1 LTDWLSPHP
10 TGPVAATV
18 ALPGSK
24 SLTNRY
30 LVLAAL
36 ASGASR
42 LRGPLRSRDTLL
54 MAEALRSLG
63 TSIVDVPGIDPDCD
77 DWMIG
82 PAPLYGEASVDC
94 GLAGTVMRFLPP
106 VAALGFGPVAFD
118 GDPHARERPM
128 AQVIDSLRALGA
140 TIHDDG
146 RGKLPFTVEG
156 TGRMPGGPVT
166 LDASASSQFI
176 SALLLAGAR
185 FEQGVTIHH
194 VGRPVPSEP
203 HIAMTVEVLRD
214 CGVVVDDSEPNT
226 WRVEPSQVRALDVEV
241 EPDLS
246 NAAAFL
252 AAAVATGGTVRV
264 PGWPQ
269 HTTQAGD
276 AIRDIFDAMGADVLL
291 ERSGLTVKGNHQ
303 ISGLDVDLHGA
314 GELTPVIVAVAA
326 LADSPSRIRG
336 IAHLRGHESDRLTA
350 LFTEIN
356 ALGGSVEQT
365 EDGLK
370 ITPKPLHGGLF
381 HTYDDHRMAMAGA
394 VLGLRVPGIV
404 IENVETTAKTLP
416 QFTYRWTRMLEG
428 DRNQDGINDG
438 SLDDGAVDDGDI
450 IDGESNDSNS
460 NDGDREGIDTSG
472 HGADEG
478 NGDGLGG

>member
-1 LTDWLSPHP
+1 
-10 TGPVAATV
+10 
-18 ALPGSK
+18 
-24 SLTNRY
+24 
-30 LVLAAL
+30 
-36 ASGASR
+36 
-42 LRGPLRSRDTLL
+42 
-54 MAEALRSLG
+54 
-63 TSIVDVPGIDPDCD
+63 
-77 DWMIG
+77 
-82 PAPLYGEASVDC
+82 VDC

-128 AQVIDSLRALGA
+128 AQVIDSLRTLGA
-140 TIHDDG
+140 SIDDDG
-146 RGKLPFTVEG
+146 RGKLPFTVDG
-156 TGRMPGGPVT
+156 AGRMPGGPVT
-166 LDASASSQFI
+166 VDASASSQFI

-194 VGRPVPSEP
+194 AGAPVPSEP

-214 CGVVVDDSEPNT
+214 CGVVVDDSQPNT
-226 WRVEPSQVRALDVEV
+226 WRVEPSQIRALDVEV

-252 AAAVATGGTVRV
+252 AAAVATGGTLRV

-291 ERSGLTVKGNHQ
+291 ERSGLTVRGNQQ

-336 IAHLRGHESDRLTA
+336 IAHLRGHETDRLAA

-356 ALGGSVEQT
+356 ALGGSVEQAD
-365 EDGLK
+365 DGLR

-416 QFTYRWTRMLEG
+416 QFTYRWTRML
-428 DRNQDGINDG
+428 
-438 SLDDGAVDDGDI
+438 
-450 IDGESNDSNS
+450 
-460 NDGDREGIDTSG
+460 DGDRDNGDINGSGGVEGNDPTADDANRDGANPDEANPDDASG
-472 HGADEG
+472 DGDDVVEG
-478 NGDGLGG
+478 NGNGR

>member
-1 LTDWLSPHP
+1 LTDWQSPHAN
-10 TGPVAATV
+10 GPVAATV

-36 ASGASR
+36 ASDASR
-42 LRGPLRSRDTLL
+42 LRKPLRSRDTLL
-54 MAEALRSLG
+54 MAAALRSLG
-63 TSIVDVPGIDPDCD
+63 TSIIDVPGSDPDCD
-77 DWMIG
+77 DWLVG
-82 PAPLYGEASVDC
+82 PASLTGAASVDC

-106 VAALGFGPVAFD
+106 VAALGDGPVAFD
-118 GDPHARERPM
+118 GDPRARQRPM

-140 TIHDDG
+140 TINDEG
-146 RGKLPFTVEG
+146 RGTLPFTVEG
-156 TGRMPGGPVT
+156 SGRVPGGSVT
-166 LDASASSQFI
+166 IDASASSQFI
-176 SALLLAGAR
+176 SALLLAGSR
-185 FEQGVTIHH
+185 FEQGVTVHH
-194 VGRPVPSEP
+194 AGKPVPSEP

-214 CGVVVDDSEPNT
+214 CGVVVDDSQANT
-226 WRVEPSQVRALDVEV
+226 WRVEPSQIRALDVEV

-252 AAAVATGGTVRV
+252 AAAVVTGGTLRI

-291 ERSGLTVKGNHQ
+291 ERSGLTVRGNQQ

-336 IAHLRGHESDRLTA
+336 IAHLRGHETDRLSA
-350 LFTEIN
+350 LFTELN
-356 ALGGSVEQT
+356 SLGGSVEET
-365 EDGLK
+365 DDGLK
-370 ITPKPLHGGLF
+370 ITPKPLQGKLF
-381 HTYDDHRMAMAGA
+381 HTYDDHRMAMAAA
-394 VLGLRVPGIV
+394 VLGLRVPGVV

-416 QFTYRWTRMLEG
+416 QFTDRWTRMLDGDGDGDGDNGGDGHGDEG
-428 DRNQDGINDG
+428 RD
-438 SLDDGAVDDGDI
+438 DDGRGDDGRGDD
-450 IDGESNDSNS
+450 DG
-460 NDGDREGIDTSG
+460 
-472 HGADEG
+472 
-478 NGDGLGG
+478 

>member
-1 LTDWLSPHP
+1 MTDWLTPHAR
-10 TGPVAATV
+10 GRVNATL

-36 ASGASR
+36 ASDASR
-42 LRGPLRSRDTLL
+42 LRRPLRSRDTLL
-54 MAEALRSLG
+54 MAAALRSLG
-63 TSIVDVPGIDPDCD
+63 ASIIDLPGSDPDCD

-82 PAPLYGEASVDC
+82 PASLTGAASVDC

-106 VAALGFGPVAFD
+106 VAALVDGPVAFD
-118 GDPHARERPM
+118 GDPHARQRPM
-128 AQVIDSLRALGA
+128 AQVIDSLRTLGA
-140 TIHDDG
+140 TINDEG
-146 RGKLPFTVEG
+146 RGTLPFTVQG
-156 TGRMPGGPVT
+156 SGRLPGGPVT
-166 LDASASSQFI
+166 IDASASSQFI
-176 SALLLAGAR
+176 SGLLLAGPR

-194 VGRPVPSEP
+194 DGQPVPSEP

-214 CGVVVDDSEPNT
+214 CGVVVDDSAANT
-226 WRVEPSQVRALDVEV
+226 WRVEPSAIRALDVEV

-252 AAAVATGGTVRV
+252 AAAVVTGGTLRV

-291 ERSGLTVKGNHQ
+291 ERSGLTVTGNQQ

-326 LADSPSRIRG
+326 LADSPSLIRG
-336 IAHLRGHESDRLTA
+336 IAHLRGHETDRLAA

-365 EDGLK
+365 DDGLR
-370 ITPKPLHGGLF
+370 ITPKPLRGGLF
-381 HTYDDHRMAMAGA
+381 HTYDDHRMAMAAA
-394 VLGLRVPGIV
+394 VLGLRVPGV
-404 IENVETTAKTLP
+404 ITENVETTAKTLP
-416 QFTYRWTRMLEG
+416 QFTQRWTRML
-428 DRNQDGINDG
+428 
-438 SLDDGAVDDGDI
+438 DGD
-450 IDGESNDSNS
+450 DMGADPGSD
-460 NDGDREGIDTSG
+460 G
-472 HGADEG
+472 HGHPRG
-478 NGDGLGG
+478 PGGG

>member
-1 LTDWLSPHP
+1 LTDWLAPHA
-10 TGPVAATV
+10 TEQVSATV

-36 ASGASR
+36 ASGTSR
-42 LRGPLRSRDTLL
+42 LRRPLRSRDTML
-54 MAEALRSLG
+54 MAAALRSLG
-63 TSIVDVPGIDPDCD
+63 AVVSDAGGSDADCD
-77 DWMIG
+77 DWLIV
-82 PAPLYGEASVDC
+82 PASLSGTTPVDC

-106 VAALGFGPVAFD
+106 VATLANGPVAFD
-118 GDPHARERPM
+118 GDPRARQRPM
-128 AQVIDSLRALGA
+128 AQVIDALRTLGA
-140 TIHDDG
+140 RINDDG
-146 RGKLPFTVEG
+146 RGTLPFTVQG
-156 TGRMPGGPVT
+156 SGRMPGGSVT
-166 LDASASSQFI
+166 IDASASSQFI
-176 SALLLAGAR
+176 SALLLAGPR

-194 VGRPVPSEP
+194 EGTPVPSQP

-214 CGVVVDDSEPNT
+214 CGVAVDDSKVNT
-226 WRVEPSQVRALDVEV
+226 WRVEPSQIRALDVEV

-246 NAAAFL
+246 NAVAFL
-252 AAAVATGGTVRV
+252 AAAVVTSGTVRV

-291 ERSGLTVKGNHQ
+291 ERSGLTVTGNHQ

-336 IAHLRGHESDRLTA
+336 IAHLRGHETDRLAA
-350 LFTEIN
+350 LSTEVN

-365 EDGLK
+365 EDGLR
-370 ITPKPLHGGLF
+370 ITPKPLHGGRF
-381 HTYDDHRMAMAGA
+381 RTYEDHRMAMAAA
-394 VLGLRVPGIV
+394 VLGLRVPGVV

-416 QFTYRWTRMLEG
+416 EFAARWTAMLTG
-428 DRNQDGINDG
+428 SGNDG
-438 SLDDGAVDDGDI
+438 SSDEL
-450 IDGESNDSNS
+450 GE
-460 NDGDREGIDTSG
+460 
-472 HGADEG
+472 A
-478 NGDGLGG
+478 